1 MSFFLILL
9 YTFFLAE
16 EYFIIFMTRAFS
28 ANYIVLKTLI
38 TNPEILIIIFDFI
51 IKISGFVIR
60 TFLPLPR

>member
-16 EYFIIFMTRAFS
+16 ECFIIFMTRAFS

-38 TNPEILIIIFDFI
+38 TNPRNFNYNF
-51 IKISGFVIR
+51 
-60 TFLPLPR
+60 

>member
-16 EYFIIFMTRAFS
+16 ECFIIFMTRAFS

-38 TNPEILIIIFDFI
+38 TNPRNFNYK
-51 IKISGFVIR
+51 IKNYN
-60 TFLPLPR
+60 